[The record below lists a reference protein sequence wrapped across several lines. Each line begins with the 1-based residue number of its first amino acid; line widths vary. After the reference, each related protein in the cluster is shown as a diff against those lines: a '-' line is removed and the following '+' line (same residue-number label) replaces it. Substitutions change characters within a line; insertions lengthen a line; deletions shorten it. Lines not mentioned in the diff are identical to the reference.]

1 MGTDKASVETILCDA
16 IEIESDSDRA
26 AFVERACAGDAALR
40 QEVERLIARH
50 QGAGNF
56 LEDRAGKMA
65 QEAIT
70 LPVTDRPGQQIGPY
84 KLRELLGEGGMG
96 TVFVAEQEQP
106 VRRKVAM
113 KLIKLGM
120 DSRQVFRGLRPSDRH
135 WL

>member
-40 QEVERLIARH
+40 HEVERLIARH

-56 LEDRAGKMA
+56 LENRAGQMT

-70 LPVTDRPGQQIGPY
+70 LPVADRPGQQIGPY

-96 TVFVAEQEQP
+96 MVFGKRK
-106 VRRKVAM
+106 RR
-113 KLIKLGM
+113 LGTCSAFSQSSM
-120 DSRQVFRGLRPSDRH
+120 TASMLLKCG
-135 WL
+135 W